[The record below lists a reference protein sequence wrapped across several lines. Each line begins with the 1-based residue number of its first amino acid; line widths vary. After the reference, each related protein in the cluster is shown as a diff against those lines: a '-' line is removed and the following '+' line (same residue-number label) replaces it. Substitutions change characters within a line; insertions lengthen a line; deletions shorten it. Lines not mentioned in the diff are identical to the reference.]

1 MAIRGLMKDAIREV
15 IRRNQRGHPASV
27 AIRGHPWPSS
37 EAINDSHPGHF
48 TARGQSEAINDS
60 HPGHFTARGQSE
72 AINDSHP
79 GHFTARGDPMHEP
92 GREEKQL
99 ACYRGMVQPIA
110 CKGRT
115 GASRVLWGKGH
126 GRRGEHSRA
135 DTQLSRKGHSPPRTR
150 SRQIVPA
157 RGRRRRLRRP
167 SSHARAPCAC
177 CRKGRSQA
185 HQCSSDLISAH
196 QCSST
201 LINAHPWPSV
211 ALMDNQREREREL
224 RGAHL
229 QPWCT
234 DAQVKRGSVS
244 APPKSAAAASSP
256 TDPDTYASMF
266 FTHAA
271 RS

>member
-1 MAIRGLMKDAIREV
+1 MAEFGQRGHPASVAIRGLMKDAIREV

-48 TARGQSEAINDS
+48 TARG
-60 HPGHFTARGQSE
+60 
-72 AINDSHP
+72 
-79 GHFTARGDPMHEP
+79 DPMHEP
-92 GREEKQL
+92 RREEKQL

-126 GRRGEHSRA
+126 GRRGEHSHA
-135 DTQLSRKGHSPPRTR
+135 DTPLSRKGHSPPRTR

-185 HQCSSDLISAH
+185 HQCSSDLISALSAH
-196 QCSST
+196 QRSST
-201 LINAHPWPSV
+201 LIRGHPW
-211 ALMDNQREREREL
+211 
-224 RGAHL
+224 H
-229 QPWCT
+229 
-234 DAQVKRGSVS
+234 
-244 APPKSAAAASSP
+244 
-256 TDPDTYASMF
+256 
-266 FTHAA
+266 
-271 RS
+271 